1 MTKSTL
7 WAIYVRKNPKF
18 AEDGEITLTT
28 KGLRKMFDT
37 TWDTA
42 FYDGEDEP
50 CIESEPQVKP
60 GFTNSSPSVETL
72 MKMFG
77 MKT

>member
-28 KGLRKMFDT
+28 KGLRKMFDV

-50 CIESEPQVKP
+50 C
-60 GFTNSSPSVETL
+60 SPKEQPSASVETL

-77 MKT
+77 MKP